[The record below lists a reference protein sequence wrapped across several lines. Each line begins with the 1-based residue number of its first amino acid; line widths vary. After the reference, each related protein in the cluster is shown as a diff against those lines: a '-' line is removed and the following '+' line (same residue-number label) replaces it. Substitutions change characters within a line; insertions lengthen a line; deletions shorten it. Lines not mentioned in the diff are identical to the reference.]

1 MSATAHAKAAAVL
14 EEALQLAEVEYESTG
29 PGAYVV
35 TIPGR
40 RKLKTL
46 VWLRVGAH
54 SLLVRS
60 FFCRRPDENDA
71 EFYRWLLSRNLDF
84 YALAFAVD
92 EVGDVYLTGRVAL
105 GSITPEEVDRLL
117 GCVLEYSDEHFNTA
131 LELGFAS
138 AIRREWAWRT
148 ARGESRRHLSAF
160 RHLVE
165 PE

>member
-1 MSATAHAKAAAVL
+1 MSTTTQAQAVAAL
-14 EEALQLAEVEYESTG
+14 EEGLRSAEVDYESTG

-35 TIPGR
+35 TMPGR

-60 FFCRRPDENDA
+60 FFCRRPDENHA
-71 EFYRWLLSRNLDF
+71 EFYRWLLGRNLDF
-84 YALAFAVD
+84 YALGFATD
-92 EVGDVYLTGRVAL
+92 EVGDVYLSGRVAL
-105 GSITPEEVDRLL
+105 GSITPQEVDRLL
-117 GCVLEYSDEHFNTA
+117 GCMLEYSDDHFNTA

-148 ARGESRRHLSAF
+148 ERGESLRHLSAF